1 MALFSG
7 LLLASDF
14 DDTLLPTSRVR
25 GAGAPPRSVSEE
37 NRAALAY
44 FIAEGGRF
52 TVSTG
57 RSAATFAPFAAA
69 LPMNAPA
76 IVSGGGALYDYGAKR
91 YLAVTHL
98 PDRAAADL
106 ADLARRFPAAALE
119 LYHEDEVVWVVHPN
133 EFSEN
138 HRRITGTVLRPT
150 ASVSAVAA
158 PFHKALFE
166 GEDACLEALYAALA
180 GEGLLAHYEAV
191 FASPHMLELTAKGA
205 DKGAMLLRLGRQ
217 FGVRREDL
225 CAVGD
230 HRNDLPILK
239 AAGRAF
245 APANAVAEVRALPGI
260 TVVRSAESH
269 ALQDVVARLAHERH

>member
-1 MALFSG
+1 
-7 LLLASDF
+7 
-14 DDTLLPTSRVR
+14 
-25 GAGAPPRSVSEE
+25 
-37 NRAALAY
+37 
-44 FIAEGGRF
+44 
-52 TVSTG
+52 
-57 RSAATFAPFAAA
+57 
-69 LPMNAPA
+69 MNAPA

-106 ADLARRFPAAALE
+106 ADLARGFPRQPWSFTTRTRWFGSSTPTNSPKPPPHYRHGSAPGGVGLRRGRAVSQALFGGGGR
-119 LYHEDEVVWVVHPN
+119 L
-133 EFSEN
+133 F
-138 HRRITGTVLRPT
+138 G
-150 ASVSAVAA
+150 SAV
-158 PFHKALFE
+158 
-166 GEDACLEALYAALA
+166 AALA
-180 GEGLLAHYEAV
+180 GEGLLRTTTRDLV

-230 HRNDLPILK
+230 HRNDLPMLK